1 VDNVISQLQSAGLIV
16 DGMPDIGILRRCKV
30 DGDTGRKESG
40 WYILHELRLDNGDLV
55 HVGRYGNW
63 KTLGDE
69 SLAITFDKPLSSYDQ
84 DRIKKQTQL
93 LREVAHLR
101 ELVEERLTSLE
112 QRVDARFK
120 AQDLRF
126 LLYIGGA
133 LGVMRLDLP
142 SPITAVAVGLMVGK
156 GLLGVFTARFF

>member
-1 VDNVISQLQSAGLIV
+1 MTPVKLVQEE
-16 DGMPDIGILRRCKV
+16 
-30 DGDTGRKESG
+30 ESDEAV
-40 WYILHELRLDNGDLV
+40 ELRV
-55 HVGRYGNW
+55 
-63 KTLGDE
+63 
-69 SLAITFDKPLSSYDQ
+69 S
-84 DRIKKQTQL
+84 QTQL

-101 ELVEERLTSLE
+101 ELVEERLTALE

-142 SPITAVAVGLMVGK
+142 SPITAVAVGLLVGK

>member
-1 VDNVISQLQSAGLIV
+1 MTPVKFVEEQPEDDEAVERRVSQA
-16 DGMPDIGILRRCKV
+16 
-30 DGDTGRKESG
+30 
-40 WYILHELRLDNGDLV
+40 
-55 HVGRYGNW
+55 
-63 KTLGDE
+63 
-69 SLAITFDKPLSSYDQ
+69 
-84 DRIKKQTQL
+84 QL

-101 ELVEERLTSLE
+101 ELVEERLTALE

-142 SPITAVAVGLMVGK
+142 SLS
-156 GLLGVFTARFF
+156 LLLLWA

>member
-1 VDNVISQLQSAGLIV
+1 MTPVKFVEEQPEDDEAVERRVSQA
-16 DGMPDIGILRRCKV
+16 
-30 DGDTGRKESG
+30 
-40 WYILHELRLDNGDLV
+40 
-55 HVGRYGNW
+55 
-63 KTLGDE
+63 
-69 SLAITFDKPLSSYDQ
+69 
-84 DRIKKQTQL
+84 QL